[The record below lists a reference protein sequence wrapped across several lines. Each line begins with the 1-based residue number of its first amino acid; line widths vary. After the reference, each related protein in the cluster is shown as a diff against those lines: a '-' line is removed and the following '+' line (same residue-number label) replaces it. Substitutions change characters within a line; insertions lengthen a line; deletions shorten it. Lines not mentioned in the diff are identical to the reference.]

1 MSRLI
6 VVSNRLPKDQTPA
19 GGLVF
24 ALHELLSKQGG
35 IWIGADDPAETS
47 EGPLR
52 QIGTGDYDR
61 YVFPLSHS
69 EHEKYYLGYANS
81 ALWPT
86 FHSRRDLMRH
96 RGEWF
101 ATYYDVNHRLAQLL
115 ADLLEPD
122 DVVWIHDYHFLPLA
136 SHLRALQVTNRI
148 GFFLHIPFPSMTDIT
163 SLPEHKMMPEWLAA
177 HDLVGLQ
184 TQRDV
189 SACREYLRQT
199 GEVEMLT
206 SGGRLQWRNRIFAIN
221 SFPIGVDARAIARAA
236 EGAIKDVAD
245 RVKTAGPLII
255 GVDRLDYS
263 KGLVQRLE
271 GFGRY
276 LDLYNPAQLRP
287 TYLQIAPVSRGDVT
301 AYKDLRQDLD
311 EIAGSVN
318 GTHADLDWTPI
329 RYVRRNVSRDVI
341 SALYRHADLC
351 LVTPLADGM
360 NLVAKEFIAAQD
372 PEDPGVLIL
381 SQFAGASEQLHGA
394 LSVNPF
400 DTDSISAAISRAIAM
415 PLDERK
421 ERYQTQAASVF
432 SHDIEWWGR
441 TYLDRLMNLSDTLP
455 PYFLTTADEISPL

>member
-1 MSRLI
+1 MGRMI
-6 VVSNRLPKDQTPA
+6 VISNRLPKDDTPA

-24 ALHELLSKQGG
+24 ALHELLSEQGG
-35 IWIGADDPAETS
+35 IWIGADDPSDAS
-47 EGPLR
+47 DGPLR

-61 YVFPLSHS
+61 YVFPLSHA

-101 ATYYDVNHRLAQLL
+101 AAYYDVNQRLARLV
-115 ADLLEPD
+115 AEMLEPD
-122 DVVWIHDYHFLPLA
+122 DMIWIHDYHFLPLA
-136 SHLRALQVTNRI
+136 SKLRELQIPNKI
-148 GFFLHIPFPSMTDIT
+148 GFFLHIPFPSVTDIT
-163 SLPEHKMMPEWLAA
+163 ALPEHELLPEWLSAF
-177 HDLVGLQ
+177 DLVGLQ

-199 GEVEMLT
+199 GQVEFLL
-206 SGGRLQWRNRIFAIN
+206 SGGQLKRRFRTFTIN
-221 SFPIGVDARAIARAA
+221 SFPIGVDARAIADAA
-236 EGAIKDVAD
+236 ESAIDDVAA
-245 RVKTAGPLII
+245 RIRTAGPLIL

-263 KGLVQRLE
+263 KGLVQRVE

-276 LDLYNPAQLRP
+276 LDLYNTSGLRP
-287 TYLQIAPVSRGDVT
+287 TYMQIAPVSRGDVT

-341 SALYRHADLC
+341 SALYRHADIC

-381 SQFAGASEQLHGA
+381 SQFAGASEQLEGA
-394 LSVNPF
+394 LSINPF
-400 DTDSISAAISRAIAM
+400 DTDSIAANIARAISM

-421 ERYQTQAASVF
+421 ARYKTQAESVF
-432 SHDIEWWGR
+432 TQDIAWWGR
-441 TYLDRLMNLSDTLP
+441 TYLDRMVNLKVNTL
-455 PYFLTTADEISPL
+455 

>member
-1 MSRLI
+1 MSRLV

-24 ALHELLSKQGG
+24 ALHELLSRQGG
-35 IWIGADDPAETS
+35 IWIGADDPGETGD
-47 EGPLR
+47 GPLK
-52 QIGTGDYDR
+52 QIGSGVYDR
-61 YVFPLSHS
+61 FVFPLSQS
-69 EHEKYYLGYANS
+69 ENDKYYLGYANS

-101 ATYYDVNHRLAQLL
+101 AAYYDVNQRLARLL
-115 ADLLEPD
+115 AEMLQPD
-122 DVVWIHDYHFLPLA
+122 DLVWIHDYHFLPLA
-136 SHLRALQVTNRI
+136 SKLRELKVTNKI
-148 GFFLHIPFPSMTDIT
+148 GFFLHIPFPSTTDIT
-163 SLPEHKMMPEWLAA
+163 ALPEHTMMPDWLSAY
-177 HDLVGLQ
+177 DLLGLQ

-189 SACREYLRQT
+189 SACREYLRQS
-199 GEVEMLT
+199 GEVELLM
-206 SGGRLQWRNRIFAIN
+206 SGGLLQRNHRTFTVN
-221 SFPIGVDARAIARAA
+221 SFPIGVDAAAIAADAKAA
-236 EGAIKDVAD
+236 HADVAA
-245 RVKTAGPLII
+245 RVKTAGPLIL

-263 KGLVQRLE
+263 KGLIQRVE

-276 LDLYNPAQLRP
+276 LDLYNSGDLRP

-301 AYKDLRQDLD
+301 AYRTLRQQLD

-341 SALYRHADLC
+341 SALYRHADIC

-381 SQFAGASEQLHGA
+381 SQFAGAAEQLQDA
-394 LSVNPF
+394 LSINPF
-400 DTDSISAAISRAIAM
+400 DTDSIAATISRAISM
-415 PLDERK
+415 PLEERQA
-421 ERYQTQAASVF
+421 RHATQADSVF
-432 SHDIEWWGR
+432 SQDIAWWGR
-441 TYLDRLMNLSDTLP
+441 TYLDRLTNLATD
-455 PYFLTTADEISPL
+455 

>member
-6 VVSNRLPKDQTPA
+6 VVSNRLPKDETPA

-24 ALHELLSKQGG
+24 ALHELLKEHGG

-47 EGPLR
+47 DGPLK
-52 QIGTGDYDR
+52 QIGSGEYDR
-61 YVFPLSHS
+61 YVFPLSHA
-69 EHEKYYLGYANS
+69 ENDKYYLGYANS

-101 ATYYDVNHRLAQLL
+101 AAYYDVNQRLARLL

-136 SHLRALQVTNRI
+136 SKLRELKVTNRI
-148 GFFLHIPFPSMTDIT
+148 GFFLHIPFPSTTDIT
-163 SLPEHKMMPEWLAA
+163 ALPEHTMMPDWLSAY
-177 HDLVGLQ
+177 DLVGLQ
-184 TQRDV
+184 TKRDV

-199 GEVEMLT
+199 GEVELLT
-206 SGGRLQWRNRIFAIN
+206 AGGQLQRRHRKFTIN
-221 SFPIGVDARAIARAA
+221 SFPIGVDAEAIAKAA
-236 EGAIKDVAD
+236 KVAYAEVAA
-245 RVKTAGPLII
+245 RVKTAGPLIL

-263 KGLVQRLE
+263 KGLIQRVE

-276 LDLYNPAQLRP
+276 LDLYNSADLHP

-301 AYKDLRQDLD
+301 AYKDIRQQLD

-341 SALYRHADLC
+341 SALYRHADIC

-381 SQFAGASEQLHGA
+381 SQFAGASEQLEDA

-400 DTDSISAAISRAIAM
+400 DTDSIAAAIAKAISM
-415 PLDERK
+415 PLEERVDRHK
-421 ERYQTQAASVF
+421 TQAHSVF
-432 SHDIEWWGR
+432 SEDITWWGQ
-441 TYLDRLMNLSDTLP
+441 TYLDRLTSMKVS
-455 PYFLTTADEISPL
+455 